1 MMRKSEVNE
10 FRKFLYNESI
20 RLEYLFIDKWNHIFI
35 RRRFDALDLLEL
47 LELVHQEEYLKHL
60 ESRMNVL
67 LEYMKDYVDN

>member
-1 MMRKSEVNE
+1 MRKSEVNE